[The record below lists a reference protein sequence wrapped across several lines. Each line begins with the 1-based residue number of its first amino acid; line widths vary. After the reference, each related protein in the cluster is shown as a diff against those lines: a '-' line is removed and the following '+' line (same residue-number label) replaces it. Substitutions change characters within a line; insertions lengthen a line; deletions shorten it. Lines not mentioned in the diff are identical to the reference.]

1 MKMCVG
7 DSQATYRYLVRCG
20 SDEDERVRNPFS
32 AGLMRNSSTTTAHT
46 LTPPEGMTST
56 TVLLIIPKNG
66 VCVKNIFLAPD
77 QMVQIAALVR
87 LNYR

>member
-1 MKMCVG
+1 MYVG
-7 DSQATYRYLVRCG
+7 DSPATYRYLVRCG

-56 TVLLIIPKNG
+56 TVLLIIPEKWSVCKKYLFGTRSNG
-66 VCVKNIFLAPD
+66 SNCRTGQA
-77 QMVQIAALVR
+77 
-87 LNYR
+87 